1 MASKSKNI
9 YVCPMAT
16 RETLNLKYS
25 TDFNQLCGKALVLC
39 GKYFICRQGEG
50 RFVYNKSCF
59 HLQRYSLAMI
69 TEPDEVSN
77 LSTNNEFT
85 IGIPVKTTA
94 KNCRP

>member
-1 MASKSKNI
+1 MVSKFKNI

-25 TDFNQLCGKALVLC
+25 TNFNLLCGKALAFC
-39 GKYFICRQGEG
+39 GKYFICSQGEG

-69 TEPDEVSN
+69 IQPDVISN
-77 LSTNNEFT
+77 LSTNNDFA
-85 IGIPVKTTA
+85 IGIPIKTTA
-94 KNCRP
+94 KKM